1 MTAWQG
7 RDIVTV
13 AASAGGLEPL
23 RTLLAALP
31 AGLPAAVLVVLHI
44 PATGGRALPNILDRA
59 GALPAAAGV
68 DGEALR
74 PGRVYVAP
82 PDLHLLVAGGL
93 VRTSRGPRQNG
104 VRPAA
109 DPLFR
114 SAALYGGPR
123 TIGVVLS
130 GALDDA
136 ARGAATIERCGGR
149 VIVQDPDE
157 AGHDGMPRCAIAAT
171 RHPAIRPAGEIGAL
185 LTRLTGETA
194 EGPGAEPPAE
204 LEAEVRALLA
214 ADQPAEG
221 IRSCRGRRG

>member
-1 MTAWQG
+1 MTAWHG

-23 RTLLAALP
+23 RTLLAGLP

-44 PATGGRALPNILDRA
+44 PATGGRALASILDRA
-59 GALPAAAGV
+59 GVLPAATGV

-130 GALDDA
+130 GTLNDA
-136 ARGAATIERCGGR
+136 ARGAATVEQCGGC
-149 VIVQDPDE
+149 VIVQDPDD
-157 AGHDGMPRCAIAAT
+157 AAYDGMPRCAIAAT
-171 RHPAIRPAGEIGAL
+171 RHAAIRTIGEIAEL
-185 LTRLTGETA
+185 LTRLTHETA
-194 EGPGAEPPAE
+194 EESRGEPPAG

-214 ADQPAEG
+214 ADPPGED
-221 IRSCRGRRG
+221 IRSCRGHRG